1 MIRVSKEKYLYLQG
15 GGDIMRSDV
24 YQDYFQWLCEMVHI
38 DQEDRSYWI
47 LAKDLHQHP
56 FYSLIPHDENR
67 ASDGLELRED
77 YLHMINYPKYVSI
90 DGECTVFEMLVAL
103 ARRMDFETSDPYDK
117 DDYHDRTAYWFWE
130 MMDNLGLIVF
140 SDDCYVEYDGMAN
153 VERIIDR
160 FLERRYSRSGDGG
173 LFPLYRGRGD
183 QRNVEIWYQMS
194 AYLMEKEA
202 V

>member
-1 MIRVSKEKYLYLQG
+1 
-15 GGDIMRSDV
+15 MRSDV

-77 YLHMINYPKYVSI
+77 YLHFINYPKYVSI

-117 DDYHDRTAYWFWE
+117 DDYNDRTAYWFWE

-140 SDDCYVEYDGMAN
+140 SDDCYVEYDGMA
-153 VERIIDR
+153 VAADHLIAFMVGIVQGH
-160 FLERRYSRSGDGG
+160 FLHVVRDPHLLTGSFTQRKTVKPFRGK
-173 LFPLYRGRGD
+173 LPLGCTKAELHGI
-183 QRNVEIWYQMS
+183 VL
-194 AYLMEKEA
+194 LMFHF
-202 V
+202 